1 MLGLPS
7 TTDVGRVLPKKAFY
21 EHLGVSGKIKDDFVH
36 KIERIV
42 IENSIK
48 PKTANIPAGENVPE
62 VMVVRVELR
71 QREVPEAVLKLVAE
85 KNAHKLVFVCV
96 YEEEACLV
104 VLLKSLVVGPWQS
117 LDNLALEVRGEN
129 MDAFWDSL
137 ASQVVYGDVGMSAG
151 ANSVAGTSAN
161 PDVSPGGVFAGM
173 SVEERFARDQRIAKL
188 REEIVRLDK
197 RCRKEKQINR
207 KNELFAQV
215 KRFKA
220 ELAELEG

>member
-7 TTDVGRVLPKKAFY
+7 TTDVGRALPKKAFY

-48 PKTANIPAGENVPE
+48 PKTANIPAGENVSE

-96 YEEEACLV
+96 YGEEACLA
-104 VLLKSLVVGPWQS
+104 VLLKSLVAGPWQS
-117 LDNLALEVRGEN
+117 LENLALEVRGEN
-129 MDAFWDSL
+129 MDAFWDSI
-137 ASQVVYGDVGMSAG
+137 ASQVVYGDVGVSAG
-151 ANSVAGTSAN
+151 V
-161 PDVSPGGVFAGM
+161 M

>member
-71 QREVPEAVLKLVAE
+71 QREVPEAVLRLVAE

-96 YEEEACLV
+96 YEEEACLA

-129 MDAFWDSL
+129 MDAFWDSI
-137 ASQVVYGDVGMSAG
+137 ASQVVYGDVGVSAG
-151 ANSVAGTSAN
+151 A
-161 PDVSPGGVFAGM
+161 M

-188 REEIVRLDK
+188 REEIARLDK